1 MFASDAAA
9 VPRLVAR
16 LAELEQ
22 EEADAVRIRDYATA
36 ERIQLEYEEVT
47 EELRTIEDAIAETQ
61 SQIPRASADRGAA
74 ESPTASTPS

>member
-36 ERIQLEYEEVT
+36 ERVQLERKLLGATAGAPERAPPPAVVT
-47 EELRTIEDAIAETQ
+47 RPVVTRP
-61 SQIPRASADRGAA
+61 SQR
-74 ESPTASTPS
+74 